1 MIINTVM
8 FYENYFIE
16 DNVNI
21 LKPFLKI
28 LVSYFEIQ
36 PIESQFN

>member
-21 LKPFLKI
+21 LKSFLKI
-28 LVSYFEIQ
+28 LVS
-36 PIESQFN
+36 